1 MGFLS
6 DLFDVAMDSLERS
19 SVETSRTLDK
29 YERKLNKNNVN
40 SQEKMDRI
48 NEARSNVIA
57 RQDAINTLRE
67 MKDNYMNSKG

>member
-19 SVETSRTLDK
+19 SVEASRTLDK

>member
-19 SVETSRTLDK
+19 SVEASRTLDK

-67 MKDNYMNSKG
+67 MKDNYRV